1 MACSSNWSFW
11 CVCGVE
17 IMEELTPSTS
27 TSSDSSEKDADEQE
41 EDLPLPAEKEGI
53 DSDR

>member
-27 TSSDSSEKDADEQE
+27 PSSDSSEKDADEQE
-41 EDLPLPAEKEGI
+41 ELFSPEE
-53 DSDR
+53 DSSSVSGN